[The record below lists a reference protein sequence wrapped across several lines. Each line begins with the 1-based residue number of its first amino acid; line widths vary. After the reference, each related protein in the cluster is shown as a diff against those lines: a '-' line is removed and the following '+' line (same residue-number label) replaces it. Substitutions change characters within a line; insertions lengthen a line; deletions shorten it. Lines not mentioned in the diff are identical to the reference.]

1 VDASAGVKTDD
12 GRYQL
17 TVFVR
22 NLFDQ
27 SYATSIFRDAFFGN
41 AASPI
46 TSTSTGP
53 RRRSAT
59 SAPSLRVN
67 F

>member
-1 VDASAGVKTDD
+1 
-12 GRYQL
+12 
-17 TVFVR
+17 VFVR

-41 AASPI
+41 AASPDNI
-46 TSTSTGP
+46 DQYRPKEAERYVG
-53 RRRSAT
+53 A
-59 SAPSLRVN
+59 SLRVN